1 MRGRRVD
8 RTGRSMGKDRYVALH
23 HWMMR
28 TPAWRSLDAVSRC
41 AYIELSARYAGPGSN
56 NGRIPCSVRE
66 ISDALHVSKMTACR
80 AFKRLQ
86 ERGFIIEVRR
96 GSFDHKLRHAT
107 EWRLT
112 EFADDVTGEMATK
125 DFARW
130 QDENQNAVSPGNPNG
145 FRHDTVRVS
154 T

>member
-1 MRGRRVD
+1 MARRQNN
-8 RTGRSMGKDRYVALH
+8 TGRSKGEGRYVALS

-28 TPAWRSLDAVSRC
+28 TAAWLDLSPNARC
-41 AYIELSARYAGPGSN
+41 TYLELSRRYAGPGSN

-66 ISDALHVSKMTACR
+66 VSEALHVSKMTAQR
-80 AFKRLQ
+80 AFKELQ
-86 ERGFIIEVRR
+86 DHGFIILVKR
-96 GSFDHKLRHAT
+96 GAFSLKCRHAT

-112 EFADDVTGEMATK
+112 EFADDVTRELATK

-130 QDENQNAVSPGNPNG
+130 VKNQNTVSLENPNG

-154 T
+154 P